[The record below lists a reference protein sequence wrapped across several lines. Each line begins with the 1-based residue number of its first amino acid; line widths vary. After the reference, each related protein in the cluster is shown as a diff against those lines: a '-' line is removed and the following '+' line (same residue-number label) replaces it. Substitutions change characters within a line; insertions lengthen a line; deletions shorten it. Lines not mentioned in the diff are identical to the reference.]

1 MAQHDMNIANQGF
14 PAFRSDLNNAL
25 SAIQTNHSGTS
36 RPTGAVA
43 GQIWLDTTNAT
54 NPTLKFF
61 DGTDDISLATIDYS
75 ANTVNWLDSTV
86 SVTGLATTAT
96 GTVLTLSDTATTQTV
111 NFIIDNEKEIR
122 FSEADGNGSNY
133 VALKAPASLASDVTF
148 TLPSADGTADQVLK
162 TDGSGN
168 LSFTDVSGGIS
179 WQSSIVTGSTL
190 TAVVGNGYW
199 IDTTSNACTI
209 TLPSSANVGDQIIF
223 VDYAR
228 TWGTNKITINQ
239 NSLNFQGYSSPN
251 PEYNTNGQ
259 SITIVY
265 SGATQGWIPTVDD
278 DVTFETPQPI
288 TVDFLVIAGGGGG
301 SLFSGCGGSGAGGYR
316 NSYNS
321 ESSGG
326 GGSAESA
333 LGLTSGE
340 TYTITVGAGGSGAAT
355 TSSQGNT
362 GSNSSI
368 SGTGITTITSIGGG
382 SGNEDGSPNGSENGG
397 SGGGS
402 TGSPGGAGSG
412 TANQGYDGGNGGGP
426 GYGSGGGGAGAV
438 GGAGTRG
445 AVPDN
450 YPLDVAGSGGTGVAS
465 TITGS
470 SITRGGGGGGA
481 TYQGTV
487 GSGGSGGGGTGG
499 KQDPVSQGTSG
510 TANTGGGAG
519 GKFSATPS
527 NNGGSGV
534 VILRLATANYSG
546 TTTGS
551 PTVTTD
557 GTDTILVFNAS
568 GSYTA

>member
-36 RPTGAVA
+36 RPSGAVA

-96 GTVLTLSDTATTQTV
+96 GTVLTLSDSATTQTV

-168 LSFTDVSGGIS
+168 LSFADASGGGIQ
-179 WQSSIVTGSTL
+179 WQSSIVTVTTL
-190 TAVVGNGYW
+190 SAVAGNGYW

-209 TLPSSANVGDQIIF
+209 TLPASASVGDQIIF

-228 TWGTNKITINQ
+228 TWGTNAITINQ
-239 NSLNFQGYSSPN
+239 NSLNFQGVTSPN
-251 PEYNTNGQ
+251 PEYNTSGQ
-259 SITIVY
+259 SVSIVY
-265 SGATQGWIPTVDD
+265 SGATKGWIPISDD
-278 DVTFETPQPI
+278 DVTDESIIPLEI
-288 TVDFLVIAGGGGG
+288 SYLVVAGGGSGGAANAGGGG
-301 SLFSGCGGSGAGGYR
+301 AGGY
-316 NSYNS
+316 
-321 ESSGG
+321 
-326 GGSAESA
+326 
-333 LGLTSGE
+333 LTNYGVSTITLQEGE
-340 TYTITVGAGGSGAAT
+340 VYTITVGAGGASVTNPPGVI
-355 TSSQGNT
+355 GNS
-362 GSNSSI
+362 GSNSEL
-368 SGTGITTITSIGGG
+368 SGTGIATITAIGGG
-382 SGNEDGSPNGSENGG
+382 YGGRSSQGGSGG
-397 SGGGS
+397 SGGGNS
-402 TGSPGGAGSG
+402 YNITSSGGSG
-412 TANQGYDGGNGGGP
+412 TVGQGNDGGSGSPVGPEYGGG
-426 GYGSGGGGAGAV
+426 GGGGAGAV
-438 GGAGTRG
+438 GGNGTTTAGG
-445 AVPDN
+445 A
-450 YPLDVAGSGGTGVAS
+450 GGVGLS
-465 TITGS
+465 NSITGS
-470 SITRGGGGGGA
+470 ATFYAGGGGGSTEATTGSAGAGGNGGGGAGAAGHNGIAGTSNTGGGGGGTNNA
-481 TYQGTV
+481 
-487 GSGGSGGGGTGG
+487 
-499 KQDPVSQGTSG
+499 TSG
-510 TANTGGGAG
+510 A
-519 GKFSATPS
+519 
-527 NNGGSGV
+527 GGSGV
-534 VILRLATANYSG
+534 VILRLPTADYSS

-557 GTDTILVFNAS
+557 GTDTIIKFTAS

>member
-190 TAVVGNGYW
+190 TAVAGNGYW
-199 IDTTSNACTI
+199 IDTTSNACTV
-209 TLPSSANVGDQIIF
+209 TLPGSASVGDQIIF

-228 TWGTNKITINQ
+228 NWGTNAVTLNL
-239 NSLNFQGYSSPN
+239 NSLNYQGGTDN
-251 PEYNTNGQ
+251 PVYDTVGQ
-259 SITIVY
+259 TVNIVY
-265 SGATQGWIPTVDD
+265 SGATNGWIPISDD
-278 DVTFETPQPI
+278 DVADEGTIPPYSAEY
-288 TVDFLVIAGGGGG
+288 LVVAGGGAGGTGNAGGGG
-301 SLFSGCGGSGAGGYR
+301 AGGY
-316 NSYNS
+316 
-321 ESSGG
+321 
-326 GGSAESA
+326 
-333 LGLTSGE
+333 LTNYGVSTITLTVGE
-340 TYTITVGAGGSGAAT
+340 VYTVTVGAGASVT
-355 TSSQGNT
+355 VTPPSQNGTN
-362 GSNSSI
+362 GSNSVL
-368 SGTGITTITSIGGG
+368 SGTGISTITAIGGG
-382 SGNEDGSPNGSENGG
+382 YGGYDNNQGGSGG

-402 TGSPGGAGSG
+402 GYIFTSSGGSG
-412 TANQGYDGGNGGGP
+412 TVGQGNDGGSGAGNSSPPAFGAG
-426 GYGSGGGGAGAV
+426 GGGGAGAV
-438 GGAGTRG
+438 GGNGTSSAAG
-445 AVPDN
+445 N
-450 YPLDVAGSGGTGVAS
+450 GGDGLS
-465 TITGS
+465 NSITGS
-470 SITRGGGGGGA
+470 ATFYAGGGGGGA
-481 TYQGTV
+481 NNNLPSA
-487 GSGGSGGGGTGG
+487 GSGGNGGGGAGSYITAA
-499 KQDPVSQGTSG
+499 TSG
-510 TANTGGGAG
+510 TANTGGGG
-519 GKFSATPS
+519 GGGGQSGNSGA
-527 NNGGSGV
+527 GGSGV
-534 VILRLATANYSG
+534 VILRMADADYSG

-551 PTVTTD
+551 PTVTTGVG
-557 GTDTILVFNAS
+557 GTDTVLVFTGS